1 MKIRILKLGSAAH
14 EANVTDGAT
23 IGEAIEAAGI
33 SPGGYS
39 LTLNGMGTGPDT
51 VVGDGDVVTMVPK
64 VEGGL

>member
-14 EANVTDGAT
+14 EATVDDGST
-23 IGEAIEAAGI
+23 IGETIEAAGI
-33 SPGGYS
+33 SPAGYS

-51 VVGDGDVVTMVPK
+51 VVSDGDVVTMVPK